1 MINVA
6 VTRAK
11 EIFILFGNKE
21 VLKDENT
28 YSGVM
33 LKYIDKFQI
42 SKKSNLLLNQS
53 LII

>member
-1 MINVA
+1 MSPI
-6 VTRAK
+6 T
-11 EIFILFGNKE
+11 ILTVVIAIATAAKE

-42 SKKSNLLLNQS
+42 SKKSNLLLN
-53 LII
+53 